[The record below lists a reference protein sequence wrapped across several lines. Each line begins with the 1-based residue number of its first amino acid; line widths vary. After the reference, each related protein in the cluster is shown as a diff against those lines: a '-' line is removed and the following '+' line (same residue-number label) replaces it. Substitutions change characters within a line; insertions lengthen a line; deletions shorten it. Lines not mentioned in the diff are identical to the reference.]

1 MIIIINNVR
10 LIGRSHKTVLM
21 SKEEKEFSSLEKA
34 MYVSIGFELVGAL
47 LFFLTALYVVSDRS
61 KAEEAEKLEDC
72 NVK

>member
-1 MIIIINNVR
+1 
-10 LIGRSHKTVLM
+10 M